1 MSADIY
7 EDDLA
12 VYATTAWHKKG
23 YVHGELLDNDDYLN
37 HPWPFY
43 AERGELYV
51 HNPTWI
57 QWQQLL
63 TDEKYHA
70 SALRTQ
76 SGALGPEMISTR
88 VALRSHPLNVNT
100 INGMPQDP
108 QEFIPVSKFEGVTQT
123 QWIRRSDNGY
133 PLNIGITEQRALTQY
148 QMMDEVVESLLERG
162 FATGVESKGTL
173 QHGRK
178 GYVTLQ
184 VGEPIDI
191 ENYSKINRYFTL
203 ADAQDSSVSLSA
215 RPTLGVVVCANTF
228 AAYILNNST
237 ATWTIRHTRNAKE
250 YLDAAIGTF
259 YANLELQQEINK
271 TVEQWIDAAFTEG
284 QFIDMTKGLLPERPE
299 DSKDNAKA
307 VSQWDNRFKA
317 IIDRYRGDD
326 LEGFIRYTK
335 WGALMAIQGYEQH
348 VQKGK
353 GRSTQGKHVDQ
364 LVFGDMP
371 LTAKAAVLLKP
382 ETLVTV

>member
-7 EDDLA
+7 DDDLA
-12 VYATTAWHKKG
+12 VYARTAWHQKG
-23 YVHGELLDNDDYLN
+23 FVHGELLDNDDYLN
-37 HPWPFY
+37 HPWPFH
-43 AERGELYV
+43 AERGELYI
-51 HNPTWI
+51 HNPTWV

-63 TDEKYHA
+63 TDEKFHA

-76 SGALGPEMISTR
+76 SGALGPQMRATR
-88 VALRSHPLNVNT
+88 VALRAHPLNVNK
-100 INGMPQDP
+100 INGMPRDP
-108 QEFIPVSKFEGVTQT
+108 DEYIPLSSFEGVTQT
-123 QWIRRSDNGY
+123 QAIRRSDNGY
-133 PLNIGITEQRALTQY
+133 PLNIGITEHRALTQY
-148 QMMDEVVESLLERG
+148 HMFDEVVASLLERG

-203 ADAQDSSVSLSA
+203 ADAHDSTVSLSA

-228 AAYILNNST
+228 AAYVLNNDT
-237 ATWTIRHTRNAKE
+237 ATWTIRHTRNAQE
-250 YLDAAIGTF
+250 YLDAAIGIF
-259 YANLELQQEINK
+259 YENLELQQEINK
-271 TVEQWIDAAFTEG
+271 EVERWIDTSFTEG
-284 QFIDMTKGLLPERPE
+284 QFMDMTRNLMPPCPEISSEVEGSAR
-299 DSKDNAKA
+299 AHT
-307 VSQWDNRFKA
+307 QWTNRFKA
-317 IIDRYRGDD
+317 ITARYRGDD
-326 LEGFIRYTK
+326 LDGFIRETK

-371 LTAKAAVLLKP
+371 LTTKAAQLL
-382 ETLVTV
+382 VQV

>member
-7 EDDLA
+7 DDDLA
-12 VYATTAWHKKG
+12 VYAKTAWHRKG
-23 YVHGELLDNDDYLN
+23 YVHGALLDNDAYLS
-37 HPWPFY
+37 HPWPFW
-43 AERGELYV
+43 AERGDLYI
-51 HNPTWI
+51 HNPTWV

-63 TDEKYHA
+63 TDEKYREN
-70 SALRTQ
+70 ALPTQ
-76 SGALGPEMISTR
+76 SGATQPEIVSTR
-88 VALRSHPLNVNT
+88 IALRTHPLNVNK

-108 QEFIPVSKFEGVTQT
+108 QEYIPLTSFKGVTQT
-123 QWIRRSDNGY
+123 QCIRRSDNGY
-133 PLNIGITEQRALTQY
+133 PLNIGTTEQRALTQY
-148 QMMDEVVESLLERG
+148 GMMDEVVASLLERG

-191 ENYSKINRYFTL
+191 MNYSKINRYFTL
-203 ADAQDSSVSLSA
+203 ADAHDSSVSLSA

-228 AAYILNNST
+228 AAYILNNET

-250 YLDAAIGTF
+250 YLDEAQRVF
-259 YANLELQQEINK
+259 YENLELQQEINQA
-271 TVEQWIDAAFTEG
+271 VEQWIDTSYTEG
-284 QFIDMTKGLLPERPE
+284 QFMDMTKDLLPERPE
-299 DSKDNAKA
+299 ENEDNAKV

-317 IIDRYRGDD
+317 ITARYRGED
-326 LEGFIRYTK
+326 LDGFIRETK

-353 GRSTQGKHVDQ
+353 GRSTEGKHVDQ
-364 LVFGDMP
+364 LVFGQMP
-371 LTAKAAVLLKP
+371 LTAKAAQLL
-382 ETLVTV
+382 VQNG